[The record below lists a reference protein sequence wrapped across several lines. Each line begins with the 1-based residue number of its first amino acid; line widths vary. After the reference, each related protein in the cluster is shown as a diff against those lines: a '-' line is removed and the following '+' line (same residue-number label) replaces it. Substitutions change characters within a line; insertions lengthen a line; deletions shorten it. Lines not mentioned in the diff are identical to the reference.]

1 MWENYF
7 LAFAGT
13 DSNSSASE
21 SATLWESI
29 VDQAPGLIANWA
41 PRVGGA
47 LVLLFV
53 FWLASRM
60 VRKLIFAAGEKGEV
74 DYHVV
79 RLMAMT
85 ARVGLLIAG
94 LITALGTMGVD
105 VSALVAGLGLTGF
118 ALGFAVKDTI
128 SNILAGVLLLVYRPF
143 ALKDYVEVKGMKGL
157 VEAIDLR
164 YTTLK
169 HEGQTILLPNSLLF
183 TNPIT
188 IGKANSK

>member
-1 MWENYF
+1 MWENYI
-7 LAFAGT
+7 LATAGAVGKSPAEET
-13 DSNSSASE
+13 SSI
-21 SATLWESI
+21 WESI
-29 VDQAPGLIANWA
+29 LDLAPGLITQWA
-41 PRVGGA
+41 PKIGGA
-47 LVLLFV
+47 LLLLFV
-53 FWLASRM
+53 FWLASRIS
-60 VRKLIFAAGEKGEV
+60 RKVIFAAGERGEI

-94 LITALGTMGVD
+94 LITALGTLGVD

-128 SNILAGVLLLVYRPF
+128 SNVLAGVLLLVYRPF
-143 ALKDYVEVKGMKGL
+143 ALEDYVEVKGMKGL

-164 YTTLK
+164 YTKLK
-169 HEGQTILLPNSLLF
+169 HDGQTILLPNALLF

-188 IGKANSK
+188 IGKSKS